1 MPQPHRRKRGRQ
13 GRLQRNDLTLVEQRL
28 RDDAVSRE
36 RGSQVEPRA
45 WPGGPGLINID
56 ELSQRLSI
64 ATGTL
69 YNWVYLRRI
78 PFIKAGRCV
87 RFDYDAVLAA
97 LRQGTLEEVSRR

>member
-1 MPQPHRRKRGRQ
+1 MPQEHGGTNAGDTARSLTGRTTSRSADGRENRILSRR
-13 GRLQRNDLTLVEQRL
+13 
-28 RDDAVSRE
+28 S
-36 RGSQVEPRA
+36 GSQQLEAPPR
-45 WPGGPGLINID
+45 LINID
-56 ELSQRLSI
+56 ELSDRLNL

>member
-1 MPQPHRRKRGRQ
+1 MGRKTLENLWSRPGFEIGNGPMPREHATMKAGEMADCGTTSRAPTRR
-13 GRLQRNDLTLVEQRL
+13 
-28 RDDAVSRE
+28 SM
-36 RGSQVEPRA
+36 
-45 WPGGPGLINID
+45 LINIG